1 MIPRI
6 TPATR
11 RAALETAAPPAE
23 TIRCGIACRMEHPSP
38 YMDGPE
44 RRPAFAGLTDQGTLV
59 VVSFT
64 PSAQP
69 TVTVR
74 SLLAMT
80 RVRFHG
86 ILGRYTIRIDLKSGG
101 KEEKILLER
110 WPAYTTRKQWQGT
123 HDFYQKD
130 SLYVYG
136 LSLRG

>member
-11 RAALETAAPPAE
+11 KVALEAAAPPAE
-23 TIRCGIACRMEHPSP
+23 TIRCGIACKMEHPSP

-64 PSAQP
+64 PSGQP

-86 ILGRYTIRIDLKSGG
+86 ILGRYTVRIDLKSGG
-101 KEEKILLER
+101 KEEKLVLYAERREQGLPDQGTELER
-110 WPAYTTRKQWQGT
+110 FLGT
-123 HDFYQKD
+123 
-130 SLYVYG
+130 LRR
-136 LSLRG
+136 LSIR

>member
-11 RAALETAAPPAE
+11 RAALDTAAPPAE
-23 TIRCGIACRMEHPSP
+23 TIRCGIACKMEHPSP

-44 RRPAFAGLTDQGTLV
+44 RRPAFAGITDQGTLV

-64 PSAQP
+64 PSAP
-69 TVTVR
+69 PVVTVR

-86 ILGRYTIRIDLKSGG
+86 ILGRYTIRIDLRIGG
-101 KEEKILLER
+101 ADER
-110 WPAYTTRKQWQGT
+110 IVLYAERREPTLTDQT
-123 HDFYQKD
+123 D
-130 SLYVYG
+130 SLEQFLG
-136 LSLRG
+136 TLRRLSIR